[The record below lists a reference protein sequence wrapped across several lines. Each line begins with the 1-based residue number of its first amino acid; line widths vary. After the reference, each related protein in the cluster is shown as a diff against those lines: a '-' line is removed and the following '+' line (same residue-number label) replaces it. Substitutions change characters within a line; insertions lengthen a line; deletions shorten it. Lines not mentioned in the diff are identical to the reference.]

1 MKRRVGFM
9 LVAMGIIYL
18 LVVGCVY
25 ALMLQP
31 PEHFAAG
38 IAKMPEPFFLLVP
51 FRQLWIRARA
61 GHLNVG
67 DPAPDFRLET
77 LDRKS
82 RVQLS
87 SFRGQKPV
95 VLVFGSYT

>member
-1 MKRRVGFM
+1 MKRRIGFT
-9 LVAMGIIYL
+9 LVAAGIFYML
-18 LVVGCVY
+18 AVVCVY

-31 PEHFAAG
+31 PEQFAAG
-38 IAKMPEPFFLLVP
+38 IAKLPDPLFMVIP
-51 FRQLWIRARA
+51 FRRLWMHARA

-77 LDRKS
+77 LDRKG